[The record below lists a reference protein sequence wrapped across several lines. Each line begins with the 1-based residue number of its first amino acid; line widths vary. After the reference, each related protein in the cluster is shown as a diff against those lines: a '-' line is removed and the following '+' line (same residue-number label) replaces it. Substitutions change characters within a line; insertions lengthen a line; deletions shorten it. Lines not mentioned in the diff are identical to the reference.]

1 MERVHVIDQKSHS
14 QPPPKRKASTY
25 SLFDYRLPVSTV
37 RSLGQFQA
45 FGTMLRHSYTGRR
58 IGKVKTRFL
67 KEAGTGLKWE
77 VLRFCGCDLK
87 CWKHLL
93 EIYIEIVLV
102 AKTLWIWR
110 LPFQWNMN
118 QTRKKSHIL
127 PRGTAVSGRLTTAN
141 TRTEVPICPMKFS
154 FFVIL
159 LFFPSPPVWNSTAV

>member
-45 FGTMLRHSYTGRR
+45 FGTMLRHSYAGRR

-118 QTRKKSHIL
+118 QTRKNRTYCHGGLRCLEGWQLQIHAPKF
-127 PRGTAVSGRLTTAN
+127 PYARLN
-141 TRTEVPICPMKFS
+141 FHFLSYYC
-154 FFVIL
+154 
-159 LFFPSPPVWNSTAV
+159 FFPSPPVWNSTAV